1 LFWSTLPILILTTGA
16 EVGLPPLDKPQAG
29 SLGAFLASSGMLPVA
44 MQLGIVKTDHVD
56 SRNGLPAEFVPALK
70 AFTTGPQFLK
80 TSMKE
85 TPTFADSLNQISSL
99 DSLGNMPVTIVWSDK
114 WIDKDVETA
123 ERRGEWQKRQQ
134 RNWLTISTKNQFLI
148 VPDADHNSL
157 LNNKDHANMVANAIV
172 KWVEAHRR
180 SLKMDFQRV
189 TDQNPTRDHAN
200 LPGDERGRG
209 SKGR

>member
-1 LFWSTLPILILTTGA
+1 M
-16 EVGLPPLDKPQAG
+16 GLPPLDKPRGG

-44 MQLGIVKTDHVD
+44 MPLGIVKTDHVD
-56 SRNGLPAEFVPALK
+56 SRNGLPAEFVPVLK
-70 AFTTGPQFLK
+70 AFTTSPQFLK

-123 ERRGEWQKRQQ
+123 ERHGEWQKRQQ
-134 RNWLTISTKNQFLI
+134 RNWLTISTKSQFLI

-157 LNNKDHANMVANAIV
+157 LNNKDHANIVANAIV
-172 KWVEAHRR
+172 KWVEARRR

-200 LPGDERGRG
+200 LPGDERG
-209 SKGR
+209 